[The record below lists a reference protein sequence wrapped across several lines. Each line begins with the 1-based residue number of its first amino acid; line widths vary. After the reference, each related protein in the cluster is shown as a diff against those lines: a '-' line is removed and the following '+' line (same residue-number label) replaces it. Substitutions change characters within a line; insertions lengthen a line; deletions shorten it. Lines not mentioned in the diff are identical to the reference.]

1 VRIPEEEERE
11 EGEEEER
18 EKEEGEGGGGGGEEE
33 REGQA
38 LRRGERLKDMNS
50 SLSAA
55 GGSPFGPCWLEA

>member
-11 EGEEEER
+11 EGEEEQR
-18 EKEEGEGGGGGGEEE
+18 EKEEGEGGGGGEEE

-55 GGSPFGPCWLEA
+55 RGSPFGPCWLEA